1 MCIKLKFLTD
11 KTKLIW
17 VAMKKEGTYFFP
29 KNLKWG
35 LVVTYQLRYHIVHV
49 FAAVVQL
56 TEQIQNIWK
65 AFNKSTTKAIR
76 SGIMR
81 HSFRTEILTYKTG
94 SNWT

>member
-1 MCIKLKFLTD
+1 
-11 KTKLIW
+11 
-17 VAMKKEGTYFFP
+17 MKEEGTYFFP
-29 KNLKWG
+29 KNLKWR
-35 LVVTYQLRYHIVHV
+35 LVVTYQLRYHIVYV

-56 TEQIQNIWK
+56 TEQIQDIWK

-94 SNWT
+94 SN